1 MKNKQLKE
9 WVKEETFRVVDS
21 PMLFDDSN
29 EVSTFLES
37 HSNKCQLASKVIICQ
52 LPNTCDNFIYP
63 PSDKSTE
70 INSKQTQN
78 EE

>member
-1 MKNKQLKE
+1 MGSFNSKNKQLKG

-29 EVSTFLES
+29 EVSNFLES
-37 HSNKCQLASKVIICQ
+37 HNNKCQLASKVIICQ

-63 PSDKSTE
+63 PSDK
-70 INSKQTQN
+70 
-78 EE
+78 

>member
-9 WVKEETFRVVDS
+9 WVKEETFRIVDS

-29 EVSTFLES
+29 EVSNFLVS
-37 HSNKCQLASKVIICQ
+37 HSNKRQLASKVIICQ

-63 PSDKSTE
+63 PSDK
-70 INSKQTQN
+70 
-78 EE
+78 